1 MVSFALR
8 AALSSTKEWT
18 GAAQTGLYGY
28 FSVTCAARSSLALGL
43 HVKHQTQKERV
54 EWLLNDLCEQ
64 LGYSMAVREPE
75 KFESLVAEGPESFAD
90 AVLVI
95 EGLDPQVEKHLRQTV
110 RSFVAERFARRTGVA

>member
-1 MVSFALR
+1 
-8 AALSSTKEWT
+8 
-18 GAAQTGLYGY
+18 
-28 FSVTCAARSSLALGL
+28 
-43 HVKHQTQKERV
+43 VKHQTQKERV

-64 LGYSMAVREPE
+64 LGYSMAVRDPE